1 MTPRSLVL
9 AYFTLTMAAIPVAAA
24 PAPVHVHA
32 SVDRT
37 AIWVA
42 DRVTYTIDI
51 VCGPGVD
58 VLLDDL
64 AKEKLRLNGLEVVGS
79 EATATT
85 DASGETRHHLRFVL
99 TTYRVDSPS
108 LSIEPLSVR
117 YYAHRPGQRLQ
128 DVAPAG
134 EASVPGAV
142 LAFRSTLPEQQ
153 SALHLRDDRAGVG
166 RHAFFAHA
174 GQAGGALVILAI
186 VPAAF
191 IAVSA
196 IGRRARGTPRRSRRR
211 ARRDERAALER
222 LRTLDVAGEEERR
235 RAYDEISAAIR
246 GHLAAHAHVPAA
258 ALTASELDA
267 ALAASGSRMPR
278 ESVAAFLAAC
288 DEARYGPPQ
297 ALPSPQA
304 CRDALAEAEQFLGA
318 R

>member
-1 MTPRSLVL
+1 VTPRRLLLGVFAVISAVMP
-9 AYFTLTMAAIPVAAA
+9 AAAA
-24 PAPVHVHA
+24 PAPVRVHA

-42 DRVTYTIDI
+42 DRVTYTIDV

-58 VLLDDL
+58 ILLDDL

-79 EATATT
+79 EAAATT
-85 DASGETRHHLRFVL
+85 DAAGETRHRLRFVL
-99 TTYRVDSPS
+99 TTYRVDSPL

-117 YYAHRPGQRLQ
+117 YYARRPGQRLQ

-134 EASVPGAV
+134 ETPVPGAV
-142 LAFRSTLPEQQ
+142 VAFRSTLPEQQ
-153 SALHLRDDRAGVG
+153 SALLLRDDRAAAG
-166 RHAFFAHA
+166 RPAFFAHA
-174 GQAGGALVILAI
+174 GEAGGALVILAI

-191 IAVSA
+191 IAASM
-196 IGRRARGTPRRSRRR
+196 IGRRARGKPRRSRRQ
-211 ARRDERAALER
+211 ARQDERAALER
-222 LRTLDVAGEEERR
+222 LRTLAVAGDEDRR
-235 RAYDEISAAIR
+235 RAYDEISAAVR
-246 GHLAAHAHVPAA
+246 AHLAAHAHVPAE

-267 ALAASGSRMPR
+267 ALAASGRRVPR
-278 ESVAAFLAAC
+278 ESVAALLAAC

-297 ALPSPQA
+297 ALPSAQA